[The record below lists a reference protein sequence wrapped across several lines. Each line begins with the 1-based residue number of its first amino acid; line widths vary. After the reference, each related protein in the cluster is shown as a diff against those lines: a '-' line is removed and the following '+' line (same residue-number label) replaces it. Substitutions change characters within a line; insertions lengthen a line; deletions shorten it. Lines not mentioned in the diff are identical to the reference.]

1 MHLKEQKEDKVIVLV
16 IMLRTR
22 KKRRVGFFSPPCI
35 IETFNLV
42 LFSCQ
47 DYIYNLS
54 LKRELLNGCVSF
66 FYFEFGPYIWTMR
79 WNNNWQQGNPSN
91 FASLV
96 MIEVDLIHFDV
107 LPHLI
112 SVLGNYLSRPNTVWF
127 VLSDLVYR
135 LGKFQHKLLS
145 ETTYFKEKLQLDF
158 VIHTPYRYCSAAVL

>member
-1 MHLKEQKEDKVIVLV
+1 
-16 IMLRTR
+16 
-22 KKRRVGFFSPPCI
+22 
-35 IETFNLV
+35 
-42 LFSCQ
+42 
-47 DYIYNLS
+47 LS

-127 VLSDLVYR
+127 VLSELLYR